1 MKKIILIISFILAFI
16 SLRAEEDVQFKYDIV
31 PMKSMGDSVEMMFN
45 FSYSQGK
52 AKFVKESEYFVSN
65 VTVVLS
71 FMSKKDTV
79 SKMWEI
85 KTPALTEDEKINNI
99 FIGSKLVRMPN
110 DNYTVS
116 LIFYDENAQKD
127 YRYTKKIDK
136 YNRKYLSEIV
146 LAYEADKLEIKR
158 KTNNPDFIRGEY
170 YIVPSADE
178 EIHGAK
184 PKIISYIEIQTNDSI
199 KNCQLMSYLYN
210 ANKSKV
216 ASTYYNIAE
225 GQSFIQIFNADTLP
239 SGLYYIEYTLLNEK
253 NMIIEKVSR
262 KIYIINMMQKP
273 RVDVYYSEDEDFEK
287 SEFSTFSEVQ
297 CDKEYTYFKIVA
309 SKNELELYD
318 KLTDLKA
325 KQKFYYKFWE
335 NRKKNPDDVVN
346 STRENFK
353 ERIETARRLYSE
365 INNDNLS
372 DREKIFIKY
381 GTPIE
386 VETYPAQDGKKAYQS
401 FFYSDLYGGAHF
413 YFVDNKGNG
422 VYRLVHSTMVG
433 EIQNYD
439 WERIFLKDN
448 TQR

>member
-1 MKKIILIISFILAFI
+1 MKKILLVICFIFGGAM
-16 SLRAEEDVQFKYDIV
+16 LRANDVVQFKYNIV
-31 PMKSMGDSVEMMFN
+31 PMKSVSDSVELMFN

-52 AKFVKESEYFVSN
+52 VKFVQEGEYYVSN
-65 VTVVLS
+65 VTVILS
-71 FMSKKDTV
+71 FMSKKDTT

-85 KTPALTEDEKINNI
+85 KTPSLTQDEKINNI
-99 FIGSKLVRMPN
+99 FIGSKVVRMPN
-110 DNYTVS
+110 QDYTVRVT
-116 LIFYDENAQKD
+116 FYDENAQKD
-127 YRYTKKIDK
+127 YRFEKMLNK

-146 LAYEADKLEIKR
+146 LAYEADKLANKNR
-158 KTNNPDFIRGEY
+158 TNNPDFIRGEY
-170 YIVPSADE
+170 YIVPSSDE

-184 PKIISYIEIQTNDSI
+184 PKIISYIEIQTTDSI

-210 ANKSKV
+210 ATKNKVTS
-216 ASTYYNIAE
+216 SYFNIAE
-225 GQSFIQIFNADTLP
+225 GRSFIQKIDADTLP
-239 SGLYYIEYTLLNEK
+239 SGLYYLEYTLLNES
-253 NMIIEKVSR
+253 NMIIEKVSK

-287 SEFSTFSEVQ
+287 SEFSTFSESDCQ
-297 CDKEYTYFKIVA
+297 KEYMYFKIVA
-309 SKNELELYD
+309 SKNELELYN
-318 KLTDLKA
+318 KLTEQKA
-325 KQKFYYKFWE
+325 RQKFYYKFWE

-353 ERIETARRLYSE
+353 ERIETARKLYSE
-365 INNDNLS
+365 INNEHLS

-386 VETYPAQDGKKAYQS
+386 VEIFPAQDGKKAYQS
-401 FFYSDLYGGAHF
+401 FYYSDLYGGAHF
-413 YFVDNKGNG
+413 YFVDYKGNG